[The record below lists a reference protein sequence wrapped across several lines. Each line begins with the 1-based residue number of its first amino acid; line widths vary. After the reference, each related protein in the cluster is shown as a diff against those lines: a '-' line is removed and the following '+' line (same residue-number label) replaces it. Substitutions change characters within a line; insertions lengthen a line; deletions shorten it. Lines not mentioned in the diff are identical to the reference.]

1 MTLNTHDIFST
12 ETVAIQSPIESED
25 GKVWF
30 VSKGFRIEGGIS
42 LVDSTSVYLLFLLS
56 FFRSHSFF
64 FFSQSWLYYC
74 KQFYICKVLFLGAK
88 KINK

>member
-64 FFSQSWLYYC
+64 FFLSPGYITVSSFIFVKFSSW
-74 KQFYICKVLFLGAK
+74 VPK
-88 KINK
+88 K